1 MFGSRY
7 FLRGVLT
14 GCAFTTAWTVLVS
27 QKIYEKQIREEIE
40 AELASK
46 GVGEPLQ
53 TDELP
58 SGCTPMSNPSLL

>member
-53 TDELP
+53 TDELT
-58 SGCTPMSNPSLL
+58 SGCIPEFQTLKI